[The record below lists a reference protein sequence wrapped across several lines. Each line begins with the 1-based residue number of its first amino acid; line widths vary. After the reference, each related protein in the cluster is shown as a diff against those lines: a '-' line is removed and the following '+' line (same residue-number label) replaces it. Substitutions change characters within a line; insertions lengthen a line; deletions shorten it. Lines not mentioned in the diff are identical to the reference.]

1 MEPVGFAVGIVSL
14 VGLFSSCLEAVEIF
28 ENYRSFANDSQVM
41 EVQFHTQKVRL
52 EQWGRYVGLKKDAL
66 SPNHHPALDDTE
78 TATAVKNSLV
88 VIEDICQNFI
98 GLHRPEHTSTES
110 SASKVHNRGPRPT
123 YSRRKKIAW
132 AVRGKEHHKEQIA
145 LLSELVQQLHHLIPG
160 ATSINSTKPH
170 LSDHDLTAKTEDLLF
185 RIDHHNHGIE

>member
-88 VIEDICQNFI
+88 VIEDICQNFM

-110 SASKVHNRGPRPT
+110 SASKVHNRGPVQRIHEGRKLLGRCEERNT
-123 YSRRKKIAW
+123 TKSRLHYSASWYNNCTI
-132 AVRGKEHHKEQIA
+132 
-145 LLSELVQQLHHLIPG
+145 
-160 ATSINSTKPH
+160 
-170 LSDHDLTAKTEDLLF
+170 
-185 RIDHHNHGIE
+185 